1 MGANGSVPQV
11 RAKDVKRVCEGRQ
24 GWLNKAGLT
33 NTKMQKR
40 WCAIHDLRLYYY
52 ESARDAE
59 PKGVVFLRG
68 AIVTMSKRIKNAIE
82 IETGSLI
89 TEKGVEKRTY
99 FFTPVLSESATK
111 EFGNEEVIR
120 EAKRKAKIEVDTWY
134 RWLQEEAAK
143 TFTPL

>member
-1 MGANGSVPQV
+1 MGAQGSVPQV
-11 RAKDVKRVCEGRQ
+11 RAKDVKRVCEGRH

-52 ESARDAE
+52 ETARDAE

-68 AIVTMSKRIKNAIE
+68 AIVTHSKRVKMAIE

-99 FFTPVLSESATK
+99 FFTPVADASVSAYQD
-111 EFGNEEVIR
+111 EEVIR
-120 EAKRKAKIEVDTWY
+120 KQRRKAKLQLDQWY
-134 RWLQEEAAK
+134 TWLQEESAK
-143 TFTPL
+143 TFTPA

>member
-11 RAKDVKRVCEGRQ
+11 RAKDVKRVCEGRH

-52 ESARDAE
+52 ESSRDAE
-59 PKGVVFLRG
+59 PKGVVALRG
-68 AIVTMSKRIKNAIE
+68 AIVTISKRIKNAIE

-89 TEKGVEKRTY
+89 TEKGVEKRVY
-99 FFTPVLSESATK
+99 FFTPVDGVASI
-111 EFGNEEVIR
+111 GNEAALR
-120 EAKRKAKIEVDTWY
+120 EQNMKAKKLVNQWY
-134 RWLQEEAAK
+134 TWLQEEAAK